1 MLPALLTGGRMAM
14 QALPYITAAMGALPG
29 LREGDVGKALMGG
42 GLGYL
47 GGGLGAK
54 GLGAAEKS
62 LGQAGLPG
70 LRGTGGIGP
79 MTKTGAQLN
88 NIAKLGIPLAGAAVA
103 APLIGGMAS
112 GLGGGVSKIGGQALG
127 VVPQAVG
134 ATGAIMAGQN
144 QPSGQF
150 VSPGGAVPADIAAQ
164 AHGMTPWNIIDPT
177 GQAQASFLAQRLQ
190 QDIGLEGMKK
200 TMPYLFEGSEAR
212 SKTEMQRQMAAAQI
226 RRNIDTAA
234 QMMLGGQTAAQNM
247 SANAAAQMGSALTQQ
262 YQYS

>member
-1 MLPALLTGGRMAM
+1 LNLDTSFTGKDLLRTRL
-14 QALPYITAAMGALPG
+14 QASNTPNLSTNG
-29 LREGDVGKALMGG
+29 
-42 GLGYL
+42 
-47 GGGLGAK
+47 
-54 GLGAAEKS
+54 
-62 LGQAGLPG
+62 
-70 LRGTGGIGP
+70 
-79 MTKTGAQLN
+79 
-88 NIAKLGIPLAGAAVA
+88 VA
-103 APLIGGMAS
+103 PVAS

-177 GQAQASFLAQRLQ
+177 GQAQAAFLAQRLQ

>member
-1 MLPALLTGGRMAM
+1 MLPALLTAGRMAM
-14 QALPYITAAMGALPG
+14 QALPYITAGMAALPG
-29 LREGDVGKALMGG
+29 LREGDIGKALIGG
-42 GLGYL
+42 GLGYF

-54 GLGAAEKS
+54 GLGAAKTAAT
-62 LGQAGLPG
+62 AGLRSTAAG
-70 LRGTGGIGP
+70 AGP
-79 MTKTGAQLN
+79 MAGLAGGLKPIAQ
-88 NIAKLGIPLAGAAVA
+88 LGIPLAGAAVA

-112 GLGGGVSKIGGQALG
+112 GLGGGVSKIGSQALG

>member
-29 LREGDVGKALMGG
+29 LREGDIGKALMGG
-42 GLGYL
+42 GLGYF

-54 GLGAAEKS
+54 GLKAGTRAATGNLRS
-62 LGQAGLPG
+62 TAAGV
-70 LRGTGGIGP
+70 GP
-79 MTKTGAQLN
+79 MAELAGGLKPIAQ
-88 NIAKLGIPLAGAAVA
+88 LGIPLAGAAVA

-127 VVPQAVG
+127 AVPQAVG
-134 ATGAIMAGQN
+134 ATGAIMYGQN
-144 QPSGQF
+144 HPSGQL
-150 VSPGGAVPADIAAQ
+150 VSPGGGVPGDLVSKAQ
-164 AHGMTPWNIIDPT
+164 GMSPWNVVDPT
-177 GQAQASFLAQRLQ
+177 GQIQAALLAERMQ
-190 QDIGLEGMKK
+190 QDVQLEGMKK
-200 TMPYLFEGSEAR
+200 IMPYEFEGAEAR

-247 SANAAAQMGSALTQQ
+247 GLNAAAQMGSALTSNYT
-262 YQYS
+262 YQ

>member
-42 GLGYL
+42 GLGYF

-54 GLGAAEKS
+54 GLKAGTRAATGNLRS
-62 LGQAGLPG
+62 TAAGV
-70 LRGTGGIGP
+70 GP
-79 MTKTGAQLN
+79 MAELAGGLKPIAQ
-88 NIAKLGIPLAGAAVA
+88 LGIPLAGAAVA

-127 VVPQAVG
+127 AVPQAVG
-134 ATGAIMAGQN
+134 ATGAIMYGQN
-144 QPSGQF
+144 HPSGQL
-150 VSPGGAVPADIAAQ
+150 VSPGGGVPGDLVSKAQ
-164 AHGMTPWNIIDPT
+164 GMSPWNVVDPT
-177 GQAQASFLAQRLQ
+177 GQIQAALLAERMQ
-190 QDIGLEGMKK
+190 QDIQLEGMKK
-200 TMPYLFEGSEAR
+200 IMPYEFEGAEAR

-247 SANAAAQMGSALTQQ
+247 GLNAASQMGAALTSNYT
-262 YQYS
+262 YQ

>member
-14 QALPYITAAMGALPG
+14 QALPYITAGMAALPG
-29 LREGDVGKALMGG
+29 LREGDIGKALIGG
-42 GLGYL
+42 GLGYF
-47 GGGLGAK
+47 GGSLGAK
-54 GLGAAEKS
+54 GLGAAKTAAT
-62 LGQAGLPG
+62 AGLRSTAAGAGPIAG
-70 LRGTGGIGP
+70 LAGGLKPI
-79 MTKTGAQLN
+79 AQ
-88 NIAKLGIPLAGAAVA
+88 LGIPLAGAAVA

-177 GQAQASFLAQRLQ
+177 GQAQAAFLAQRLQ

-212 SKTEMQRQMAAAQI
+212 AKTEMQRQMAAAQI

>member
-14 QALPYITAAMGALPG
+14 QALPYITAGMAALPG
-29 LREGDVGKALMGG
+29 LREGDIGKALIGG
-42 GLGYL
+42 GLGYF
-47 GGGLGAK
+47 GGSLGAK
-54 GLGAAEKS
+54 GLGAAKTAAT
-62 LGQAGLPG
+62 AGLRSTAAG
-70 LRGTGGIGP
+70 AGP
-79 MTKTGAQLN
+79 MAGLAGGLKPIAQ
-88 NIAKLGIPLAGAAVA
+88 LGIPLAGAAVA

-112 GLGGGVSKIGGQALG
+112 GLGGGVSKIGSQALG

-164 AHGMTPWNIIDPT
+164 ARGMTPWNVLDLT
-177 GQAQASFLAQRLQ
+177 GQTQAAFLAQRLQ

-212 SKTEMQRQMAAAQI
+212 AKTEMQRQMAAAQI

>member
-14 QALPYITAAMGALPG
+14 QALPYITAGMAALPG
-29 LREGDVGKALMGG
+29 LREGDIGKALIGG
-42 GLGYL
+42 GLGYF
-47 GGGLGAK
+47 GGSLGAK

-88 NIAKLGIPLAGAAVA
+88 NIAKLGIPLAGAVVA

-112 GLGGGVSKIGGQALG
+112 GLGGGVSKIGSQALG

-177 GQAQASFLAQRLQ
+177 GQAQAAFLAQRLQ

-212 SKTEMQRQMAAAQI
+212 AKTEMQRQMAAAQI

>member
-54 GLGAAEKS
+54 GLGAAKTAAT
-62 LGQAGLPG
+62 AGLRSTAAG
-70 LRGTGGIGP
+70 AGP
-79 MTKTGAQLN
+79 MAGLAGGLKPIAQ
-88 NIAKLGIPLAGAAVA
+88 LGIPLAGAAVA

-150 VSPGGAVPADIAAQ
+150 VSQGGGVPSDLVSKAQ
-164 AHGMTPWNIIDPT
+164 GMSPWNVVDPT
-177 GQAQASFLAQRLQ
+177 GQIQAALLAERMQ
-190 QDIGLEGMKK
+190 QDVQLEGMKK
-200 TMPYLFEGSEAR
+200 IMPYQFEGAEAR

-247 SANAAAQMGSALTQQ
+247 GLNAAAQMGSALTSQ
-262 YQYS
+262 YTYS

>member
-1 MLPALLTGGRMAM
+1 MLSALLTGGRMAM

-54 GLGAAEKS
+54 GLGAAKTAAT
-62 LGQAGLPG
+62 AGLRSTAAG
-70 LRGTGGIGP
+70 AGP
-79 MTKTGAQLN
+79 MAGLAGGLKPIAQ
-88 NIAKLGIPLAGAAVA
+88 LGIPLAGAAVA
-103 APLIGGMAS
+103 APL
-112 GLGGGVSKIGGQALG
+112 LGGGVSKIGSQALG

-164 AHGMTPWNIIDPT
+164 AHGMTPWNVLDLT
-177 GQAQASFLAQRLQ
+177 GQTQAAFLAQRLQ

>member
-54 GLGAAEKS
+54 GLSS
-62 LGQAGLPG
+62 LGRSAGKATPNL
-70 LRGTGGIGP
+70 IG
-79 MTKTGAQLN
+79 QLAPN
-88 NIAKLGIPLAGAAVA
+88 AVDSPLMGKMAAAARIGVPLAGAAVA

-112 GLGGGVSKIGGQALG
+112 GLGGGVSKIGSQALG

-164 AHGMTPWNIIDPT
+164 ARGMTPWNIIDPT
-177 GQAQASFLAQRLQ
+177 GQAQAAFLAQRLQ